1 MRIWAKRGVY
11 AVAVAAA
18 IYAGPVLY
26 NVLFQKPED
35 GFYST
40 GESSCMCGYRSYCY
54 FRGNMLV
61 DYTIGH
67 NDHTEIYELQPLG
80 ERRYNL
86 IGWRYDTEG
95 SLQVSASHLLINN
108 HKHGREYKLPRVWSP
123 WRIWFEEW
131 RYRDEPRTDRTYEDL
146 RKRIKD
152 AARRTMDEPSLAT
165 P

>member
-11 AVAVAAA
+11 AVAVVAA

-35 GFYST
+35 GFYSAS
-40 GESSCMCGYRSYCY
+40 ENRCMCGHRFYAHI
-54 FRGNMLV
+54 RGSMLV
-61 DYTIGH
+61 DYSIGH
-67 NDHTEIYELQPLG
+67 NDHTELYELRPID
-80 ERRYNL
+80 ERRYQL
-86 IGWRYDTEG
+86 IGWHYDDKGT
-95 SLQVSASHLLINN
+95 LQVFATHLLITRREEN
-108 HKHGREYKLPRVWSP
+108 KEYKIPRVWSP

-131 RYRDEPRTDRTYEDL
+131 RYRDEPGTDRTYEDM

-152 AARRTMDEPSLAT
+152 AASRTMDEPSLAT